1 MIRTVLGAK
10 RIVVLKYSIPVQL
23 KAKEC
28 RMVLGVCNAAKTPEQ
43 KVWKELDLRLTDAA
57 NESKDNVKFLST
69 LEKTLEPMYEG
80 SPKVSQFCV
89 SLLDCTG

>member
-1 MIRTVLGAK
+1 M
-10 RIVVLKYSIPVQL
+10 QL

-28 RMVLGVCNAAKTPEQ
+28 RMVLGVCNAAKTPEH
-43 KVWKELDLRLTDAA
+43 KVWKELDLKLTDAA

-80 SPKVSQFCV
+80 TPQVGTPLLYIMHSHKTVKLCV
-89 SLLDCTG
+89 FIFA

>member
-1 MIRTVLGAK
+1 
-10 RIVVLKYSIPVQL
+10 
-23 KAKEC
+23 
-28 RMVLGVCNAAKTPEQ
+28 MVLGVCNAAKTPEH

-80 SPKVSQFCV
+80 SPQARQPCHCPLPFRK
-89 SLLDCTG
+89 